1 MVIENFIY
9 TYISHEEEYN
19 KGETILKEGSSGN
32 WVYVILEGAVKVKKM
47 TGKGLVTVDTLKEG
61 DIFGEMVLW
70 QLGKVSRTAS
80 IVAENKVKV
89 ALLDTELLIKEYETI
104 SPRLKSLFESLIH
117 RLAVTTQRA
126 VKLATDD
133 I

>member
-80 IVAENKVKV
+80 IVAENKVKI